1 MSGARRSAKATK
13 KPSLRAAQ
21 HTHSANK
28 RNSPVEGSPYGNGSR
43 AVDGTDDLAAVLDL
57 PGQDCVG
64 SRRYEHA
71 K

>member
-28 RNSPVEGSPYGNGSR
+28 RNSPVEGSPFGNG
-43 AVDGTDDLAAVLDL
+43 AGVGDDLVDPFSVPLAGGE
-57 PGQDCVG
+57 PRY
-64 SRRYEHA
+64 RR
-71 K
+71 